1 MMQVRK
7 RLSLESGFTLIEI
20 MVVVAIIGILA
31 ALIVPNIIDE
41 PDKAK
46 VVKVKQD
53 IRAIVLSLNM
63 YKLDNHNYPTTD
75 EGLEALVNRP
85 ESATAWRKD
94 GYLAKLPKDPW
105 DNEYQYLIP
114 GTHGR
119 IDVYS
124 LGADKQPGGEGFK
137 ADIGNWDL

>member
-1 MMQVRK
+1 MMQVRN
-7 RLSLESGFTLIEI
+7 RLNPGSGFTLIEI

-31 ALIVPNIIDE
+31 ALIVPNIMDE

-53 IRAIVLSLNM
+53 IHAIVLSLNM
-63 YKLDNHNYPTTD
+63 YRLDNHNYPTTD
-75 EGLEALVNRP
+75 EGLEALISQP
-85 ESATAWRKD
+85 GSATGWREG
-94 GYLAKLPKDPW
+94 GYLSKLPKDPW
-105 DNEYQYLIP
+105 DNEYLYLIP

-119 IDVYS
+119 MDVYS
-124 LGADKQPGGEGFK
+124 LGADGQPGGNGFN